1 MSFSASFRKPGSY
14 CAKTAPFGTGLPSRR
29 QVPAVRNGFPKIGQ
43 LRFSEF
49 GGVITPAKDA
59 GMQKSGTR
67 TARRGLAGTQTPGAG
82 PSSAASAIHS
92 GPPACD
98 SLKSHK
104 GHVLQGFACS
114 PGPVS
119 EVPSHDLHR
128 GCRMKAQKKK
138 RSAKN
143 SRFRPGSGGACEAQG
158 RKSIRPA
165 LTGCRRFEDWEVRC
179 GSREPLAL
187 SAYGLCGLFVI

>member
-92 GPPACD
+92 GPPAYD

-104 GHVLQGFACS
+104 RHVLQGFACS

-119 EVPSHDLHR
+119 EVPSHDLHKGVPDEGAEEEKVGKEQPVPAGFR
-128 GCRMKAQKKK
+128 RRM
-138 RSAKN
+138 
-143 SRFRPGSGGACEAQG
+143 
-158 RKSIRPA
+158 
-165 LTGCRRFEDWEVRC
+165 
-179 GSREPLAL
+179 
-187 SAYGLCGLFVI
+187 